1 MSARGHRHEV
11 LIRSICPAVGRSWL
25 VGHKQLHYNRNYYN
39 SNTFAHSM
47 PRLPARSSRPSDEA
61 SAQSSSDAT
70 PLAPRSSLFVGS
82 TEKTFQVLHA
92 FDGPARYMT
101 LIDIARAAKLD
112 RSATQRLVH
121 TLEALGYLFR
131 VPDTRT
137 YGLTTKVLQ
146 FSYNYIRANE
156 LIDKASPYLLD
167 ISRRVGETT
176 NLQELD
182 GHEIVFVARFP
193 GQHLVN
199 IDIVVGA
206 RLPAMFTA
214 SGIAILS
221 RLPEARVNDIL
232 ANTPLDP
239 MTPYTLTDK
248 KKLLER
254 IRNTARNGFAI
265 IENETVMGDIS
276 VAAPIT
282 DHGGH
287 AVAAINISV
296 PTSRWT
302 RQRAEAELA
311 QHIQVAATSISK
323 SRLST
328 FRR

>member
-1 MSARGHRHEV
+1 
-11 LIRSICPAVGRSWL
+11 
-25 VGHKQLHYNRNYYN
+25 
-39 SNTFAHSM
+39 M
-47 PRLPARSSRPSDEA
+47 PKSSSRVPPKSA
-61 SAQSSSDAT
+61 SPA
-70 PLAPRSSLFVGS
+70 PAPRSSLFIGS

-92 FDGPARYMT
+92 FDGPNRHMT
-101 LIDIARAAKLD
+101 LGDIARISGLD
-112 RSATQRLVH
+112 RSATQRIVH
-121 TLEALGYLFR
+121 TLEALGYLYR
-131 VPDTRT
+131 VPDTRN

-156 LIDKASPYLLD
+156 LVDKASPYLLE
-167 ISRRVGETT
+167 ISRNLGETA

-193 GQHLVN
+193 GRHLVN

-221 RLPEARVNDIL
+221 RLSEQRVHEIL
-232 ANTPLDP
+232 EQTRLEP
-239 MTPYTLTDK
+239 MTPYTETRPD
-248 KKLLER
+248 KLLAR
-254 IRNTARNGFAI
+254 IRSVARCGYAM
-265 IENETVMGDIS
+265 IENETVLGDIS

-282 DHGGH
+282 DHGGN

-302 RQRAEAELA
+302 LERVETELA
-311 QHIQVAATSISK
+311 RHIQVAATSISK
-323 SRLST
+323 ARLST

>member
-1 MSARGHRHEV
+1 
-11 LIRSICPAVGRSWL
+11 
-25 VGHKQLHYNRNYYN
+25 
-39 SNTFAHSM
+39 M
-47 PRLPARSSRPSDEA
+47 PRLPARSSGRTEVVPAKSANVTDAAPS
-61 SAQSSSDAT
+61 T
-70 PLAPRSSLFVGS
+70 PRSSLFVGS

-101 LIDIARAAKLD
+101 LGDIAKAAGLD

-131 VPDTRT
+131 VPETRT

-146 FSYNYIRANE
+146 FSYNYIRANDLVE
-156 LIDKASPYLLD
+156 KAAPYLLD
-167 ISRRVGETT
+167 IFRRVGETT

-182 GHEIVFVARFP
+182 GHEIVYIARFP

-199 IDIVVGA
+199 IGIVVGA
-206 RLPAMFTA
+206 RLPAMYTA
-214 SGIAILS
+214 SGIAMLS
-221 RLPEARVNDIL
+221 RLPEARVREIL
-232 ANTPLDP
+232 ANTSLEP
-239 MTPYTLTDK
+239 MTPYTTTDE

-254 IRNTARNGFAI
+254 IQTAARRGYAI
-265 IENETVMGDIS
+265 VESETVMGDIS

-282 DHGGH
+282 DHDGY

-302 RQRAEAELA
+302 RERVEAELA
-311 QHIQVAATSISK
+311 PHVQVAATSISK
-323 SRLST
+323 SRIST